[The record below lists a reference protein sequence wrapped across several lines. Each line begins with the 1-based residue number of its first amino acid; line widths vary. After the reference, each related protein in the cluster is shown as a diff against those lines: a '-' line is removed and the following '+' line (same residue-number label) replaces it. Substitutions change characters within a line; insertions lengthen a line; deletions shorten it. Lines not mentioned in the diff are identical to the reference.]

1 MLASDVNPS
10 GPKPKFAQSGCSGNQ
25 HFLLPV
31 VKGSATI
38 SVPLSVDTHAAL
50 REKGREV
57 EKELEGAPT
66 GQGEGRRLQLF
77 LVFEKKV

>member
-38 SVPLSVDTHAAL
+38 SVPLSVDTHTAL
-50 REKGREV
+50 REKGWEV
-57 EKELEGAPT
+57 EKEPVGAQT
-66 GQGEGRRLQLF
+66 VQGEERKLSLF
-77 LVFEKKV
+77 FVFDKKV